1 MRNLFKYSIMKNI
14 KNPKENEIESNLKDL
29 NYPATEDIFNQDK
42 KEIDVDPEDTSKV
55 KKNPQPVDKTVAL
68 GSDLDV
74 PGASLDDQQEAI
86 GSEDEENNYYSQ
98 ADTK

>member
-1 MRNLFKYSIMKNI
+1 MKNI

-29 NYPATEDIFNQDK
+29 NYPASEDIYNQDK
-42 KEIDVDPEDTSKV
+42 KEMDVDPEDPSKV
-55 KKNPQPVDKTVAL
+55 KKNPQPIDKTVTL
-68 GSDLDV
+68 GADLDV